1 MVAHVNRDRIRG
13 GNPLAASILPR
24 NGTIELVEEEIL
36 GWLQIPETTT
46 IEEQPVEPPIP
57 TAGQPNLA
65 ITASHL
71 N

>member
-36 GWLQIPETTT
+36 G
-46 IEEQPVEPPIP
+46 
-57 TAGQPNLA
+57 
-65 ITASHL
+65 
-71 N
+71 